1 MIWILMFGELEGN
14 SLISEQSCQLKI
26 LDDKKNEWPRVIR

>member
-1 MIWILMFGELEGN
+1 MIWILMFGELEGI